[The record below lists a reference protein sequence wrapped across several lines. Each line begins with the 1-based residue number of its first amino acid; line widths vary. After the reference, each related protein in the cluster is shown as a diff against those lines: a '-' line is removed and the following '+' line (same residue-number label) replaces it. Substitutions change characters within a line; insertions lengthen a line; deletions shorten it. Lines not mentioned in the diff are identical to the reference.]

1 LVVRDLEFREA
12 LKNEMVFWDE
22 RFGKIKRNVY
32 QKNTLIYGLPWN
44 SGFFW
49 KLIEGC
55 QNV

>member
-1 LVVRDLEFREA
+1 
-12 LKNEMVFWDE
+12 MVFWDE

-49 KLIEGC
+49 TKKENSAELMVQQLTLNNYNIL
-55 QNV
+55 